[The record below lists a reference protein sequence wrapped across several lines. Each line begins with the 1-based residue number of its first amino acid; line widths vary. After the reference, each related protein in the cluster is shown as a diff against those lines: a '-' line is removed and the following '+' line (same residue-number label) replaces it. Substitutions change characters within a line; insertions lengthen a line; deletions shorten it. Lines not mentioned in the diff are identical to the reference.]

1 VSQSP
6 NFNTNI
12 HHSQTTLSN
21 GLTVVTIQMPHV
33 HVAEVAMFVRA
44 GLRFENKHNNGIS
57 HFLEHMLFRGNQKFH
72 NSIALNREFEVI
84 GRELRA
90 STLTEYTYYGFNP
103 HISKLERGIEI
114 FADFFNQPTFP
125 DIELERQIILEE
137 QLEEMN
143 SDGVNVD
150 IDNQACE
157 LLYPGSSLA
166 WPTIG
171 NEKTIGLIDKKMLE
185 EYFET
190 YYCPGNMILSVA
202 GPILHEDI
210 VAYTEKYFSQIPV
223 RGKTISPNYFVGTL
237 NENQVR
243 PAFRFQYDADSQVQ
257 MQICFRA
264 YSYNHPDYY
273 AICLIQRIFDD
284 GITSRLQQALR
295 EDRGLAYAVEC
306 RATSSSDTGTLDF
319 DVCVSV
325 EKLIEVCQVIFREIN
340 TFLHEGPSSEEL
352 EHVKQRYYYE
362 LDFDLDDPYKQ
373 NLRYGFTKLYSED
386 VGPEEEWKRVG
397 AITTEKIWDVAKRI
411 LLSEKLNVIVVGPY
425 TEVVKEKIERIVNA
439 Y

>member
-1 VSQSP
+1 VIQSP
-6 NFNTNI
+6 NFETDIRHFQHN
-12 HHSQTTLSN
+12 LDN

-44 GLRFENKHNNGIS
+44 GLRFENEENNGIS
-57 HFLEHMLFRGNQKFH
+57 HFLEHMLFRGNERFP
-72 NSIALNREFEVI
+72 NSIALNKEFEVI

-90 STLTEYTYYGFNP
+90 STLTEYTYYAFNP
-103 HISKLERGIEI
+103 HVSMLERGMEI
-114 FADFFNQPTFP
+114 FSDFFDRPTFP

-143 SDGVNVD
+143 SEGVNVD

-157 LLYPGSSLA
+157 LLYPGSSMS

-171 NEKTIGLIDKKMLE
+171 SEKTIARIDRNMLC
-185 EYFET
+185 EYFDA
-190 YYCPGNMILSVA
+190 YYCPGNMILSIA
-202 GPILHEDI
+202 GPLQHNDVVEY
-210 VAYTEKYFSQIPV
+210 AEKYFSKLSS
-223 RGKTISPNYFVGTL
+223 RGKTISRKHFVGSL
-237 NENQVR
+237 NESQER

-264 YSYNHPDYY
+264 DSYNDPDYY

-295 EDRGLAYAVEC
+295 EDRGLAYSVEC

-319 DVCVSV
+319 DVSVSV
-325 EKLIEVCQVIFREIN
+325 DKLVEVCQVIFREIKS
-340 TFLHEGPSSEEL
+340 LLQEGPSTEEL
-352 EHVKQRYYYE
+352 EHVKQRYFFE
-362 LDFDLDDPYKQ
+362 LDYDLDDPYKQ
-373 NLRYGFTKLYSED
+373 NLRYGFSKLYSED
-386 VGPEEEWKRVG
+386 IEPEEEWNRVG
-397 AITTEKIWDVAKRI
+397 RITTEKIWETAKRI
-411 LLSEKLNVIVVGPY
+411 LLPQKLNVIVVGPY
-425 TEVVKEKIERIVNA
+425 TESVKENIESIANA

>member
-1 VSQSP
+1 
-6 NFNTNI
+6 
-12 HHSQTTLSN
+12 
-21 GLTVVTIQMPHV
+21 
-33 HVAEVAMFVRA
+33 MFVRA
-44 GLRFENKHNNGIS
+44 GLRFENENNNGIS
-57 HFLEHMLFRGNQKFH
+57 HFLEHMLFRGNQKFP
-72 NSIALNREFEVI
+72 NSIALNKEFEII

-103 HISKLERGIEI
+103 HISNLERGIEI

-143 SDGVNVD
+143 SEGINVD

-157 LLYPGSSLA
+157 LLYPGSSLS

-171 NEKTIGLIDKKMLE
+171 SEKTIGLIDKKMLL

-202 GPILHEDI
+202 GPIQEED
-210 VAYTEKYFSQIPV
+210 VAQYTEKYFSKLPV
-223 RGKTISPNYFVGTL
+223 RGKTISPNHFVGSL
-237 NENQVR
+237 DEKQDR
-243 PAFRFQYDADSQVQ
+243 PAFRFQQDADSQVQ

-264 YSYNHPDYY
+264 DSYNDPDYY
-273 AICLIQRIFDD
+273 TVCLIQRIFDD

-295 EDRGLAYAVEC
+295 EDRGLAYSVEC

-319 DVCVSV
+319 DVSVSV
-325 EKLIEVCQVIFREIN
+325 EKLIEVCHVIFRELK
-340 TFLHEGPSSEEL
+340 TFLQEGPSSEEL

-373 NLRYGFTKLYSED
+373 NLRYGFSKLYSED
-386 VGPEEEWKRVG
+386 FGPEDEWRRVG
-397 AITTEKIWDVAKRI
+397 EITTGKIWDVAKRI
-411 LLSEKLNVIVVGPY
+411 LLPGKLNVIVVGPY
-425 TEVVKEKIERIVNA
+425 TTAVEEEIKRIVNA